1 MRLLLVS
8 LLAASMPFVGNADA
22 NEQTFVQINLP
33 VRDVNQACKH
43 YSTLGFEAN
52 KDCETCHLVVV
63 KREGVRM
70 TLWPDVEGAGVDP
83 RHLDVVVTSNVD
95 AAALTK
101 LGAEITPSTERPG
114 CQTVTDADGYQVD
127 VCFERPVS

>member
-8 LLAASMPFVGNADA
+8 LLAVGTAFSSTADT
-22 NEQTFVQINLP
+22 NEQSFVQLNVP

-43 YSTLGFEAN
+43 YSALGFDAN

-63 KREGVRM
+63 SREGVRM

-83 RHLDVVVTSNVD
+83 RHLDVVVTSRVNKR
-95 AAALTK
+95 ALRK
-101 LGAEITPSTERPG
+101 LGAEITRSSERPG
-114 CQTVTDADGYQVD
+114 CDTVTDADGYQID
-127 VCFERPVS
+127 VCAQRPVS

>member
-8 LLAASMPFVGNADA
+8 VLAAGSVFSTAAAA
-22 NEQTFVQINLP
+22 NEQSPIQLNVP

-43 YSTLGFEAN
+43 YSALGFDAN
-52 KDCETCHLVVV
+52 KDCETCHLVVMT
-63 KREGVRM
+63 RDGIRM

-83 RHLDVVVTSNVD
+83 RHLDIVVTDPVD
-95 AAALTK
+95 VRGLADF
-101 LGAEITPSTERPG
+101 GASVAPSSLKAG

-127 VCFERPVS
+127 ICS

>member
-8 LLAASMPFVGNADA
+8 LLAASTAFVGNAEV
-22 NEQTFVQINLP
+22 NEQTFVQLNVP

-43 YSTLGFEAN
+43 YSALGFEAN

-63 KREGVRM
+63 TREGVRM

-83 RHLDVVVTSNVD
+83 RHLDVVVTSKVD
-95 AAALTK
+95 AAALTE
-101 LGAEITPSTERPG
+101 LGAEISPSIERPG
-114 CQTVTDADGYQVD
+114 CDTVADADGYEID
-127 VCFERPVS
+127 VCSQRPVS